1 MKFAFLPIISA
12 VVAVM
17 LPCCET
23 PEQDNTVT
31 ATITAG
37 DVTVEEGQTARISA
51 STNSSSPITFTSA
64 DPTVATVS
72 PSGDVSG
79 VKAGSTTLTLAVAA
93 VEGKFTAAEK
103 TVNVTVTAATPPDN
117 PDGPDTPEDDGKPK
131 PGTYTFTASPLK
143 GQWKAGDQIYIQG
156 GYGPA
161 AQVITLSAGQISSDG
176 TTASADL
183 SGDLFRYLTTPDPLY
198 AVWPADAVKKED
210 GLTNKLITFTVSDI
224 LLTQAYLVDNGFEF
238 ADVSSFISFT
248 VSGGYDR
255 FIIAG
260 KQRPGLRYSSNFKN
274 EYSSAKKTPNKPKDD
289 GYPYR
294 EEQLIDGSL
303 NTIYFPGG
311 MNFQGGFTMFFAK
324 GDSWTASYTYSE
336 DANLKGGK
344 KLELGDISAQLVPYS
359 GPKPH
364 MPEVVK
370 TTKYTVSF
378 NELSGI
384 CADPS
389 GDFVWAVGDGSEICQ
404 VSVNG
409 ELLHRTDLFTFNEST
424 EKAYT
429 IDSEGLSI
437 NYDTGD
443 LLISGEPNAVCY
455 IPAEKVGDVFT
466 MGSFLS
472 KNKNSSW
479 SWSQEGDYYRIE
491 GFNGARDLFK
501 IADASNFGNS
511 GAEGCTYYKDNL
523 VYVGTQTGSYLYLC
537 DLSTGE
543 VKWRKGL
550 REMFPVITEIA
561 GLCYDPLTDWLWVI
575 DSESH
580 KFFALTGDAEQLLGA
595 YTLKTSSNE
604 ESISVDHKNQ
614 CVWVGDDYGSTSYIY
629 KYELSGLDD
638 FIISE

>member
-161 AQVITLSAGQISSDG
+161 AQIITLSAGQISSDG

-198 AVWPADAVKKED
+198 AVWPAEAVKEED
-210 GLTNKLITFTVSDI
+210 GLTSQVINFAVSDI
-224 LLTQAYLVDNGFEF
+224 MLTQAYLTESNFSFVDI
-238 ADVSSFISFT
+238 SSFISFT
-248 VSGGYDR
+248 VSGGYDS
-255 FIIAG
+255 FIITG
-260 KQRPGLRYSSNFKN
+260 KQRPGLRYSEYRN
-274 EYSSAKKTPNKPKDD
+274 EYSSAKSSPSKPKDD
-289 GYPYR
+289 GYPFR
-294 EEQLIDGSL
+294 EGQLGADGGT
-303 NTIYFPGG
+303 NTLWFPGG
-311 MNFQGGFTMFFAK
+311 VTFKGGFTVYFAK
-324 GDSWTASYTYSE
+324 GDAWTASYTYGE
-336 DANLKGGK
+336 DVTLKAGK
-344 KLELGDISAQLVPYS
+344 KLELGDITPALVPYE
-359 GPKPH
+359 GGKPH
-364 MPEVVK
+364 MPEMVK
-370 TTKYTVSF
+370 NTKYTVKF
-378 NELSGI
+378 NELSGL
-384 CADPS
+384 CVDAG
-389 GDFVWAVGDGSEICQ
+389 GDFLWCLGDSGEICQ
-404 VSVNG
+404 ISTSG
-409 ELLHRTDLFTFNEST
+409 ELLATTGLRTTSGHSL
-424 EKAYT
+424 
-429 IDSEGLSI
+429 DSEGITL

-443 LLISGEPNAVCY
+443 LVIGGAPNAVY
-455 IPAEKVGDVFT
+455 RIPYASLGDVFAT
-466 MGSFLS
+466 SPFKGV
-472 KNKNSSW
+472 
-479 SWSQEGDYYRIE
+479 E
-491 GFNGARDLFK
+491 DLFS
-501 IADASNFGNS
+501 IADAKGFGNS
-511 GAEGCTYYKDNL
+511 GLEGITYYKDGL
-523 VYVGTQTGSYLYLC
+523 VYCGTQTGSYLYLC
-537 DLSTGE
+537 NLETGE
-543 VKWRKGL
+543 VLWRKGL
-550 REMFPVITEIA
+550 REMHTVITEIA
-561 GLCYDPLTDWLWVI
+561 GLYYDPLTDWLWVT

-580 KFFALTGDAEQLLGA
+580 KFFALSGDAEQLLGA
-595 YTLKTSSNE
+595 YTLKTRSNE
-604 ESISVDHKNQ
+604 ESICVDHKNN
-614 CVWVGDDYGSTSYIY
+614 CVWIGDDYGSTSYVY
-629 KYELSGLDD
+629 KYEFTGLDD
-638 FIISE
+638 FLIGE